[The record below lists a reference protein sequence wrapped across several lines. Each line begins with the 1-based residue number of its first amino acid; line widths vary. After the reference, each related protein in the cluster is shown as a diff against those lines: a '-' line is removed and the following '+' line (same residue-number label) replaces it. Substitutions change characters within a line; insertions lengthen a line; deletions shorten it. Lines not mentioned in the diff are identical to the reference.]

1 VSGVSPD
8 VGPDTAAGRLPPPP
22 PGAIPRAGARP
33 APMAQDELAAP
44 ILPPSSQWPPAH
56 WPPRAESGRFRLD
69 IEGLRAVA
77 VVLVLLYHAELG
89 PVHGGYIGVDVF
101 FVVSGFLITSLLVTE
116 LERGGRIALPRF
128 WARRA
133 RRLLPASALVIMATL
148 LAGAFVLN
156 PLSVTD
162 LARDAAA
169 SATFVIN
176 IVLARRQ
183 SDYLS
188 SSLPPSP
195 LQHFWSL
202 AVEEQFYLVWP
213 LLLQLVAG
221 YRRHSRA
228 AVAGLVLVLWPLS
241 FVSCLRLTRHDQPW
255 AFFGLPTRAWELL
268 TGAALA
274 LVATRLAGLPAG
286 LRAVVGWAGLVTIV
300 ATAFVFGATTLF
312 PGPAAIVPVLATV
325 GVIVAGPTLAL
336 GPVRLLRW
344 RPLTWMGGRSYGIY
358 LWHWPALV
366 LLTAALGPLSSWER
380 AATVVASIVVAAA
393 TYRVLEDPVRHWSWL
408 AAKARRGLVMGG
420 GLIAASITTA
430 VIVVT
435 NAPPLV
441 GAGSAAAPVVITAS
455 TTLPPPGSIA
465 PAGVSYPKIPTP
477 SPTASPPGTPGAAAA
492 PTLPP
497 ASSTTVPG
505 PDELAAANQPQLVAS
520 LRTRAAPSNLR
531 PSVRQARND
540 LPAIYHD
547 GCHLDPAVTEP
558 PTCAF
563 GDTASPTT
571 VVLFGDSHA
580 AQWFPALDDI
590 ARRHH
595 WRLEVMTKKG
605 CPTANI
611 SVFSPTVN
619 RELKECDAWRLNVGT
634 RLSAERPALIV
645 MSSYRYRQVGA
656 WAGIDA
662 DTAWRRG
669 FGATMAAFRPLARQ
683 VLVLG
688 DTRTQGRFGNGFL
701 CAGGA
706 VRASPVAVAQ
716 GRELVFQ
723 LDPATA
729 AGGVITGGSTWYVQA
744 IYRDRGAAPAGF
756 NTSDAIAITV
766 LP

>member
-1 VSGVSPD
+1 
-8 VGPDTAAGRLPPPP
+8 
-22 PGAIPRAGARP
+22 
-33 APMAQDELAAP
+33 
-44 ILPPSSQWPPAH
+44 
-56 WPPRAESGRFRLD
+56 
-69 IEGLRAVA
+69 
-77 VVLVLLYHAELG
+77 
-89 PVHGGYIGVDVF
+89 
-101 FVVSGFLITSLLVTE
+101 
-116 LERGGRIALPRF
+116 
-128 WARRA
+128 
-133 RRLLPASALVIMATL
+133 
-148 LAGAFVLN
+148 
-156 PLSVTD
+156 
-162 LARDAAA
+162 
-169 SATFVIN
+169 
-176 IVLARRQ
+176 
-183 SDYLS
+183 
-188 SSLPPSP
+188 
-195 LQHFWSL
+195 
-202 AVEEQFYLVWP
+202 
-213 LLLQLVAG
+213 
-221 YRRHSRA
+221 
-228 AVAGLVLVLWPLS
+228 
-241 FVSCLRLTRHDQPW
+241 
-255 AFFGLPTRAWELL
+255 
-268 TGAALA
+268 
-274 LVATRLAGLPAG
+274 
-286 LRAVVGWAGLVTIV
+286 
-300 ATAFVFGATTLF
+300 
-312 PGPAAIVPVLATV
+312 
-325 GVIVAGPTLAL
+325 
-336 GPVRLLRW
+336 
-344 RPLTWMGGRSYGIY
+344 
-358 LWHWPALV
+358 
-366 LLTAALGPLSSWER
+366 
-380 AATVVASIVVAAA
+380 
-393 TYRVLEDPVRHWSWL
+393 VLEDPVRHWSWL

-465 PAGVSYPKIPTP
+465 PAGVSYPEIPTP
-477 SPTASPPGTPGAAAA
+477 SPAASPPGAPGAAAA

-688 DTRTQGRFGNGFL
+688 DTPTPARDIPSCVSSHLGDVSACTTTRSEAVKDDRLAIEREVAAHDGARFVSTSEWL
-701 CAGGA
+701 C
-706 VRASPVAVAQ
+706 SPAACPVVVGDVLLYRDANH
-716 GRELVFQ
+716 LT
-723 LDPATA
+723 ATA
-729 AGGVITGGSTWYVQA
+729 ARWLEPYV
-744 IYRDRGAAPAGF
+744 DAAVMPL
-756 NTSDAIAITV
+756 V
-766 LP
+766 P